1 MQANAARLISSL
13 EHCAPLSSEEKNA
26 LEIHCGPVQVI
37 PARSEIAR
45 EGDSTRGIHV
55 IIEGF
60 ACRYRYHAG
69 GRQQMVGLVLPGDIC
84 GVRACVLTRMDPGIQ
99 SLSTLRTALLS
110 RESVLNL
117 MDHFPRVARALWW
130 STFVEESITR
140 AWLVNIGHRAAFDR
154 MAHFFCEVFHR
165 LQSVDLTRDST
176 FDLPLTQTD
185 LGDALALSTVH
196 VNRVLM
202 EMRRRG
208 LITFRNQQLTLHDPE
223 TLRRLADFDPVY
235 LHLDNIAPTP
245 VGEFRRGIA

>member
-1 MQANAARLISSL
+1 
-13 EHCAPLSSEEKNA
+13 
-26 LEIHCGPVQVI
+26 VQVI

-45 EGDSTRGIHV
+45 EGDPTRGIHV

-60 ACRYRYHAG
+60 ACRYRYQAD

-84 GVRACVLTRMDPGIQ
+84 CVRACVLTRMDHRIQ
-99 SLSTLRTALLS
+99 SLSKLRAALLS

-117 MDHFPRVARALWW
+117 MDQFPRVARALWW
-130 STFVEESITR
+130 STLVEESITR

-154 MAHFFCEVFHR
+154 MAHFFCEVYQR
-165 LQSVDLTRDST
+165 LQSVNLTRDTT

-202 EMRRRG
+202 EMRHHG
-208 LITFRNQQLTLHDPE
+208 LITLRNQQLTLHDPQ
-223 TLRRLADFDPVY
+223 TLRRLAGFDPGY
-235 LHLDNIAPTP
+235 LHLENITPAPH
-245 VGEFRRGIA
+245 